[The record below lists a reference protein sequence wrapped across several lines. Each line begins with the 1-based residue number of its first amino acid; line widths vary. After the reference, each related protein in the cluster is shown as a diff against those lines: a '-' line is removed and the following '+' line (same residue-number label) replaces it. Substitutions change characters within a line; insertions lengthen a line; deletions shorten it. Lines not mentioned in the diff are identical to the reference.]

1 MINYSN
7 NTEFLSSEYP
17 SQIRFSFPF
26 KNPNQSNISFKN
38 SVNMINS
45 EKKSNNHRQ
54 YLIGFI
60 RNNNNKNRKSPSPH
74 QIISKENFSNILAS
88 QEKGDEKIIDKKSF
102 FNDYFNQQLK
112 FDKNN
117 YNKNNPNELLID
129 INDYIGE
136 DSKRPI
142 NLEIMDINMHNF
154 IPGRIS
160 SKSFGLI
167 NSYAANTNQGID
179 RNYNDDRVK
188 IIINMNRPSNYIK
201 KASWPL
207 ISFFAIFDGHNGDHC
222 AEYLRQNLLQYIYTN
237 PNFPKNVEKSIKEA
251 FIKADEDYL
260 KNHSIIK
267 DKKLLKTNINT
278 NSNLDYYNNS
288 GSCGLILLIVDTK
301 IYIAN
306 VGDSRCIMSS
316 HNGKIQKDV
325 TRDHKPEFPYEKQRI
340 YDNGGNIYRNET
352 IFNEDFEN
360 KSHKK
365 ILLGPYRVNPGKLS
379 VSRTIGD
386 ARAKLE
392 KLGGLQNVIIPE
404 PDIYVFDY
412 YKDNIDYFILGCDG
426 IFDRLKSY
434 EVIQCVNTILTKN
447 KELLKK
453 GDKFNHCFNSS
464 YDKRIN
470 MSTTCGNIV
479 DMVLRASML
488 RKSYDNVTCIMVAF
502 KDLLIENNN
511 IENSKDSNENEQ
523 LDLNRKEKNL
533 KNNNSNYV
541 FINGHKNKEI
551 NIINQDKINEKNFD
565 NHYENDEDFN
575 QINIYN
581 NTYNNNFVFIDNKVK
596 NYEIKNKSENRN
608 RNEIKNHRRIASQSQ
623 EKKIR
628 ELISLF
634 SINNKKGINNDNSNI
649 LYRSYGSKNDIII
662 EQKKDNNNKI
672 DKRNKIL
679 FNINNLEKNSSTN
692 ITLFQN
698 NKERFSNA
706 NKNIEIN
713 TDEKNPTKK
722 KEIKFFK
729 KINLELRNSGNHFSN
744 IKKYNSIT
752 KDDKNNNTNKN
763 NPINSEIIEKRNI
776 SNRSKINTTNILFE
790 TPKKQEIFSK
800 RITTRKIIRKTNNIF
815 NLKNNVKEKE
825 KIENNNNHN
834 MTMNNNKN
842 NFFHSINSS
851 NKGNY
856 EIAKDNDNSNTIKKL
871 NINIKKKNFNYE
883 KYKNR
888 NLKYQ
893 PIINHSEMYHTNSE
907 EKDDKFDYKDILNKS
922 RKYQKNKRIQGN
934 NLPLSSSVGL
944 IYTKKN
950 KIK

>member
-7 NTEFLSSEYP
+7 NSEYLSKEYP
-17 SQIRFSFPF
+17 SQIRLSFPF
-26 KNPNQSNISFKN
+26 KNPKQSNISFKN

-45 EKKSNNHRQ
+45 DKKSNNHRQ

-60 RNNNNKNRKSPSPH
+60 RNNNNKNRKSPSPS
-74 QIISKENFSNILAS
+74 QIISKGNHSKNLNLPIKES
-88 QEKGDEKIIDKKSF
+88 ETIIDKKIF

-112 FDKNN
+112 FEKNN

-129 INDYIGE
+129 INEYIGE
-136 DSKRPI
+136 DARRPI
-142 NLEIMDINMHNF
+142 NLEMMNINMNNF

-188 IIINMNRPSNYIK
+188 IIINMNRPSNYIR

-207 ISFFAIFDGHNGDHC
+207 ISFFGIFDGHNGDHC
-222 AEYLRQNLLQYIYTN
+222 AEFLRQNLLQYIYTN

-251 FIKADEDYL
+251 FLKADEDYL
-260 KNHSIIK
+260 KNYSLIK
-267 DKKLLKTNINT
+267 DKNIINANINS

-288 GSCGLILLIVDTK
+288 GSCGLILIIVDTK

-306 VGDSRCIMSS
+306 VGDSRCIMSCQ
-316 HNGKIQKDV
+316 NGKIQKDV

-386 ARAKLE
+386 AKAKLE
-392 KLGGLQNVIIPE
+392 TLGGLSHVIIPE

-426 IFDRLKSY
+426 IFDRLKSF
-434 EVIQCVNTILTKN
+434 EIIKCVNTILDKN
-447 KELLKK
+447 KELLKN
-453 GDKFNHCFNSS
+453 GYKFNHCFNSS

-479 DMVLRASML
+479 DLVLRAAML

-502 KDLLIENNN
+502 KDLLVGNNN
-511 IENSKDSNENEQ
+511 IENSKEINESESSNLNE
-523 LDLNRKEKNL
+523 KEKNI

-541 FINGHKNKEI
+541 LLNGHKNKEI
-551 NIINQDKINEKNFD
+551 NIINYEHDKNSEKNFD
-565 NHYENDEDFN
+565 NNNNLENNKYFM
-575 QINIYN
+575 QINKYN
-581 NTYNNNFVFIDNKVK
+581 NTYNNNFIFIDNKIK
-596 NYEIKNKSENRN
+596 NNENKNKSENRN
-608 RNEIKNHRRIASQSQ
+608 KNEIKNHRRIASQSQ

-634 SINNKKGINNDNSNI
+634 SINNKKATNNDNSNL
-649 LYRSYGSKNDIII
+649 LYRSYGSKNDIPND
-662 EQKKDNNNKI
+662 EKKDNIQNNK
-672 DKRNKIL
+672 KNRIL
-679 FNINNLEKNSSTN
+679 LDVNNLEKNSSTN

-698 NKERFSNA
+698 NKERLSA
-706 NKNIEIN
+706 TSKNNEFDS
-713 TDEKNPTKK
+713 DEKNPKKK
-722 KEIKFFK
+722 KEITFFR
-729 KINLELRNSGNHFSN
+729 KINLELRNSGNNFSY

-752 KDDKNNNTNKN
+752 KEDNDNNTNN
-763 NPINSEIIEKRNI
+763 NPINNTIIEKRNI
-776 SNRSKINTTNILFE
+776 SNRGKINTTHILFE
-790 TPKKQEIFSK
+790 TPIKHENFAK
-800 RITTRKIIRKTNNIF
+800 RITTRKIVRKTNNIF
-815 NLKNNVKEKE
+815 NIKE
-825 KIENNNNHN
+825 KIDNSNNNH
-834 MTMNNNKN
+834 TMSNNKN

-851 NKGNY
+851 NKDNN
-856 EIAKDNDNSNTIKKL
+856 EKAKDKEKSNIITKL
-871 NINIKKKNFNYE
+871 SINIKKNNYNYE

-888 NLKYQ
+888 NLKFQ
-893 PIINHSEMYHTNSE
+893 PIINHTEGHQIKPE
-907 EKDDKFDYKDILNKS
+907 EKEEKFDYKNFLNKS

-934 NLPLSSSVGL
+934 NLTLSSSVGI
-944 IYTKKN
+944 IYAKKN

>member
-7 NTEFLSSEYP
+7 NSEYLSKEYP
-17 SQIRFSFPF
+17 SQIRLSFPF
-26 KNPNQSNISFKN
+26 KNPKQSNISFKN

-45 EKKSNNHRQ
+45 DKKSNNHRQ

-60 RNNNNKNRKSPSPH
+60 RNNNNKNRKSPSPS
-74 QIISKENFSNILAS
+74 QIISKGNHSKNLNLPIKES
-88 QEKGDEKIIDKKSF
+88 ETIIDKKIF

-112 FDKNN
+112 FEKNN

-129 INDYIGE
+129 INEYIGE
-136 DSKRPI
+136 DARRPI
-142 NLEIMDINMHNF
+142 NLEMMNINMNNF

-188 IIINMNRPSNYIK
+188 IIINMNRPSNYIR

-207 ISFFAIFDGHNGDHC
+207 ISFFGIFDGHNGDHC
-222 AEYLRQNLLQYIYTN
+222 AEFLRQNLLQYIYTN

-251 FIKADEDYL
+251 FLKADEDYL
-260 KNHSIIK
+260 KNYSLIK
-267 DKKLLKTNINT
+267 DKNIINANINS

-288 GSCGLILLIVDTK
+288 GSCGLILIIVDTK

-306 VGDSRCIMSS
+306 VGDSRCIMSCQ
-316 HNGKIQKDV
+316 NGKIQKDV

-386 ARAKLE
+386 AKAKLE
-392 KLGGLQNVIIPE
+392 TLGGLSHVIIPE

-426 IFDRLKSY
+426 IFDRLKSF
-434 EVIQCVNTILTKN
+434 EIIKCVNTILDKN
-447 KELLKK
+447 KELLKN
-453 GDKFNHCFNSS
+453 GYKFNHCFNSS

-479 DMVLRASML
+479 DLVLRAAML

-502 KDLLIENNN
+502 KDLLVGNNN
-511 IENSKDSNENEQ
+511 IENSKEINESESSNLNE
-523 LDLNRKEKNL
+523 KEKNI

-541 FINGHKNKEI
+541 LLNGHKNKEI
-551 NIINQDKINEKNFD
+551 NIINYEHDKNSEKNFD
-565 NHYENDEDFN
+565 NNNNLENNKYFM
-575 QINIYN
+575 QINKYN
-581 NTYNNNFVFIDNKVK
+581 NTYNNNFIFIDNKIK
-596 NYEIKNKSENRN
+596 NNENKNKSENRN
-608 RNEIKNHRRIASQSQ
+608 KNEIKNHRRIASQSQ

-634 SINNKKGINNDNSNI
+634 SINNKKATNNDNSNL
-649 LYRSYGSKNDIII
+649 LYRSYGSKNDIPND
-662 EQKKDNNNKI
+662 EKKDNIQNNK
-672 DKRNKIL
+672 KNRIL
-679 FNINNLEKNSSTN
+679 LDVNNLEKNSSTN

-698 NKERFSNA
+698 NKERLSA
-706 NKNIEIN
+706 TSKNNEFDS
-713 TDEKNPTKK
+713 DEKNPKKK
-722 KEIKFFK
+722 KEITFFR
-729 KINLELRNSGNHFSN
+729 KINLELRNSGNNFSY

-752 KDDKNNNTNKN
+752 KEDNDNNTNN
-763 NPINSEIIEKRNI
+763 NPINNTIIEKRNI
-776 SNRSKINTTNILFE
+776 SNRGKINTTHILFE
-790 TPKKQEIFSK
+790 TPIKHENFAK
-800 RITTRKIIRKTNNIF
+800 RITTRKIVRKTNNIF
-815 NLKNNVKEKE
+815 NIKE
-825 KIENNNNHN
+825 KIDNSNNNHN
-834 MTMNNNKN
+834 LTMSNNKN

-851 NKGNY
+851 NKDNN
-856 EIAKDNDNSNTIKKL
+856 EKAKDKEKSNIITKL
-871 NINIKKKNFNYE
+871 SINIKKNNYNYE

-888 NLKYQ
+888 NLKFQ
-893 PIINHSEMYHTNSE
+893 PIINHTEGHQIKPE
-907 EKDDKFDYKDILNKS
+907 EKEEKFDYKNFLNKS

-934 NLPLSSSVGL
+934 LPLSSSVGI
-944 IYTKKN
+944 IYAKKN

>member
-26 KNPNQSNISFKN
+26 KNPKQNNISFKN

-74 QIISKENFSNILAS
+74 QIISKDNSSNILS
-88 QEKGDEKIIDKKSF
+88 SPEKGGEKIIDKKSF

-112 FDKNN
+112 FEKNN
-117 YNKNNPNELLID
+117 YNKNNPDELLID
-129 INDYIGE
+129 INEYIGE

-267 DKKLLKTNINT
+267 DKKLLKTNINP
-278 NSNLDYYNNS
+278 NNNLDFYNNS

-386 ARAKLE
+386 AKAKLE

-434 EVIQCVNTILTKN
+434 EVIQCVNTILNKN

-453 GDKFNHCFNSS
+453 GDKFNYCFNSS

-479 DMVLRASML
+479 DMVLRASMI

-511 IENSKDSNENEQ
+511 IENNQDSNENEQ
-523 LDLNRKEKNL
+523 LVLNRKEKNL
-533 KNNNSNYV
+533 KNNNSNYA

-565 NHYENDEDFN
+565 NRYENDEDFN

-662 EQKKDNNNKI
+662 EQKKDNNNQI

-692 ITLFQN
+692 ITLYQN
-698 NKERFSNA
+698 NKERFSNT

-752 KDDKNNNTNKN
+752 KEDNNNNSINN

-776 SNRSKINTTNILFE
+776 SNRSKINTTNIFE
-790 TPKKQEIFSK
+790 TPKKHEIFSK

-815 NLKNNVKEKE
+815 NLKNNAKEKE

-856 EIAKDNDNSNTIKKL
+856 ETVKDNDNSNTIKKL
-871 NINIKKKNFNYE
+871 NINIKKNNFNYE

-893 PIINHSEMYHTNSE
+893 PTINHSEIYHTNSE
-907 EKDDKFDYKDILNKS
+907 EKDDKFNYKDILNKS

>member
-7 NTEFLSSEYP
+7 NSEYLSKEYP
-17 SQIRFSFPF
+17 SQIRLSFPF
-26 KNPNQSNISFKN
+26 KNPKQSNISFKN

-45 EKKSNNHRQ
+45 DKKSNNHRQ

-60 RNNNNKNRKSPSPH
+60 RNNNNKNRKSPSPS
-74 QIISKENFSNILAS
+74 QIISKGNHSKNLNLPIKES
-88 QEKGDEKIIDKKSF
+88 ETIIDKKIF

-112 FDKNN
+112 FEKNN

-129 INDYIGE
+129 INEYIGE
-136 DSKRPI
+136 DARRPI
-142 NLEIMDINMHNF
+142 NLEMMNINMNNF

-188 IIINMNRPSNYIK
+188 IIINMNRPSNYVK

-207 ISFFAIFDGHNGDHC
+207 ISFFGIFDGHNGDHC
-222 AEYLRQNLLQYIYTN
+222 AEFLRQNLLQYIYTN

-251 FIKADEDYL
+251 FLKADEDYL
-260 KNHSIIK
+260 KNYSLIK
-267 DKKLLKTNINT
+267 DKNIINANINS

-288 GSCGLILLIVDTK
+288 GSCGLILIIVDTK

-306 VGDSRCIMSS
+306 VGDSRCIMSCQ
-316 HNGKIQKDV
+316 NGKIQKDV

-386 ARAKLE
+386 AKAKLE
-392 KLGGLQNVIIPE
+392 TLGGLPHVIIPE

-426 IFDRLKSY
+426 IFDRLKSF
-434 EVIQCVNTILTKN
+434 EIIKCANTILDKN
-447 KELLKK
+447 KELLKN
-453 GDKFNHCFNSS
+453 GYKFNHCFNSS

-479 DMVLRASML
+479 DLVLRAAML

-502 KDLLIENNN
+502 KDLLVGNNN
-511 IENSKDSNENEQ
+511 IENSKEINESESSNLNE
-523 LDLNRKEKNL
+523 KEKNI

-541 FINGHKNKEI
+541 LLNGHKNKEI
-551 NIINQDKINEKNFD
+551 NIINYEHDKNNEKNFD
-565 NHYENDEDFN
+565 NNNNLENNKYFM
-575 QINIYN
+575 QINKYN
-581 NTYNNNFVFIDNKVK
+581 NTYNNNFIFIDNKIK
-596 NYEIKNKSENRN
+596 NNENKNKSENRN
-608 RNEIKNHRRIASQSQ
+608 KNEIKNHRRIASQSQ

-634 SINNKKGINNDNSNI
+634 SINNKKATNNDNSNL
-649 LYRSYGSKNDIII
+649 LYRSYGSKNDIPND
-662 EQKKDNNNKI
+662 EKKDNIQNNK
-672 DKRNKIL
+672 KNRIL
-679 FNINNLEKNSSTN
+679 LDVNNLEKNSSTN

-698 NKERFSNA
+698 NKERLSA
-706 NKNIEIN
+706 TSKNNEFDS
-713 TDEKNPTKK
+713 DEKNPKKK
-722 KEIKFFK
+722 KEITFFR
-729 KINLELRNSGNHFSN
+729 KINLELRNSGNNFSY

-752 KDDKNNNTNKN
+752 KEDNDNNTNN
-763 NPINSEIIEKRNI
+763 NPINNTIIEKRNI
-776 SNRSKINTTNILFE
+776 SNRGKINTTHILFE
-790 TPKKQEIFSK
+790 TPIKHENFAK
-800 RITTRKIIRKTNNIF
+800 RITTRKIVRKTNNIF
-815 NLKNNVKEKE
+815 NIKE
-825 KIENNNNHN
+825 KIDNSNNNHN
-834 MTMNNNKN
+834 LTMSNNKN

-851 NKGNY
+851 NKDNN
-856 EIAKDNDNSNTIKKL
+856 EKAKDKEKSNIITKL
-871 NINIKKKNFNYE
+871 SINIKKNNYNYE

-888 NLKYQ
+888 NLKFQ
-893 PIINHSEMYHTNSE
+893 PIINHTEGHQIKPE
-907 EKDDKFDYKDILNKS
+907 EKEEKFDYKNFLNKS

-934 NLPLSSSVGL
+934 NLPLSSSVGI
-944 IYTKKN
+944 IYAKKN

>member
-7 NTEFLSSEYP
+7 NSEYLSKEYP
-17 SQIRFSFPF
+17 SQIRLSFPF
-26 KNPNQSNISFKN
+26 KNPKQSNISFKN

-45 EKKSNNHRQ
+45 DKKSNNHRQ

-60 RNNNNKNRKSPSPH
+60 RNNNNKNRKSPSPS
-74 QIISKENFSNILAS
+74 QIISKGNHSKNLNLPIKES
-88 QEKGDEKIIDKKSF
+88 ETIIDKKIF

-112 FDKNN
+112 FEKNN

-129 INDYIGE
+129 INEYIGE
-136 DSKRPI
+136 DARRPI
-142 NLEIMDINMHNF
+142 NLEMMNINMNNF

-188 IIINMNRPSNYIK
+188 IIINMNRPSNYVK

-207 ISFFAIFDGHNGDHC
+207 ISFFGIFDGHNGDHC
-222 AEYLRQNLLQYIYTN
+222 AEFLRQNLLQYIYTN

-251 FIKADEDYL
+251 FLKADEDYL
-260 KNHSIIK
+260 KNYSLIK
-267 DKKLLKTNINT
+267 DKNIINANINS

-288 GSCGLILLIVDTK
+288 GSCGLILIIVDTK

-306 VGDSRCIMSS
+306 VGDSRCIMSCQ
-316 HNGKIQKDV
+316 NGKIQKDV

-386 ARAKLE
+386 AKAKLE
-392 KLGGLQNVIIPE
+392 TLGGLPHVIIPE

-426 IFDRLKSY
+426 IFDRLKSF
-434 EVIQCVNTILTKN
+434 EIIQCVNTILDKN
-447 KELLKK
+447 KELLKN
-453 GDKFNHCFNSS
+453 GYKFNHCFNSS

-479 DMVLRASML
+479 DLVLRAAML

-502 KDLLIENNN
+502 KDLLVGNNN
-511 IENSKDSNENEQ
+511 IENSKEINESESSNLNE
-523 LDLNRKEKNL
+523 KEKNI

-541 FINGHKNKEI
+541 LLNGHKNKEI
-551 NIINQDKINEKNFD
+551 NIINYEHDKNSEKNFD
-565 NHYENDEDFN
+565 NNNNLENNKYFM
-575 QINIYN
+575 QINKYN
-581 NTYNNNFVFIDNKVK
+581 NTYNNNFIFIDNKIK
-596 NYEIKNKSENRN
+596 NNENKNKSENRN
-608 RNEIKNHRRIASQSQ
+608 KNEIKNHRRIASQSQ

-634 SINNKKGINNDNSNI
+634 SINNKKATNNDNSNL
-649 LYRSYGSKNDIII
+649 LYRSYGSKNDIPND
-662 EQKKDNNNKI
+662 EKKDNIQTNK
-672 DKRNKIL
+672 KNRIL
-679 FNINNLEKNSSTN
+679 LDVNNLEKNSSTN

-698 NKERFSNA
+698 NKERLSA
-706 NKNIEIN
+706 TSKNNEFDS
-713 TDEKNPTKK
+713 DEKNPKKK
-722 KEIKFFK
+722 KEITFFR
-729 KINLELRNSGNHFSN
+729 KINLELRNSGNNFSY

-752 KDDKNNNTNKN
+752 KEDNDNNTNN
-763 NPINSEIIEKRNI
+763 NPINNTIIEKRNI
-776 SNRSKINTTNILFE
+776 SNRGKINTTHILFE
-790 TPKKQEIFSK
+790 TPIKHENFAK
-800 RITTRKIIRKTNNIF
+800 RITTRKIVRKTNNIF
-815 NLKNNVKEKE
+815 NIKE
-825 KIENNNNHN
+825 KIDNSNNNHN
-834 MTMNNNKN
+834 LTMSNNKN

-851 NKGNY
+851 NKDNN
-856 EIAKDNDNSNTIKKL
+856 EKAKDKEKSNIITKL
-871 NINIKKKNFNYE
+871 SINIKKNNYNYE

-888 NLKYQ
+888 NLKFQ
-893 PIINHSEMYHTNSE
+893 PIINHTEGHQIKPE
-907 EKDDKFDYKDILNKS
+907 EKEEKFDYKNFLNKS

-934 NLPLSSSVGL
+934 NLPLSSSVGI
-944 IYTKKN
+944 IYAKKN

>member
-7 NTEFLSSEYP
+7 NSEYLSKEYP
-17 SQIRFSFPF
+17 SQIRLSFPF
-26 KNPNQSNISFKN
+26 KNPKQSNISFKN

-45 EKKSNNHRQ
+45 DKKSNNHRQ

-60 RNNNNKNRKSPSPH
+60 RNNNNKNRKSPSPS
-74 QIISKENFSNILAS
+74 QIISKGNHSKNLNLPIKES
-88 QEKGDEKIIDKKSF
+88 ETIIDKKIF

-112 FDKNN
+112 FEKNN

-129 INDYIGE
+129 INEYIGE
-136 DSKRPI
+136 DARRPI
-142 NLEIMDINMHNF
+142 NLEMMNINMNNF

-188 IIINMNRPSNYIK
+188 IIINMNRPSNYVK

-207 ISFFAIFDGHNGDHC
+207 ISFFGIFDGHNGDHC
-222 AEYLRQNLLQYIYTN
+222 AEFLRQNLLQYIYTN

-251 FIKADEDYL
+251 FLKADEDYL
-260 KNHSIIK
+260 KKYSLIK
-267 DKKLLKTNINT
+267 DKNIINANINS

-288 GSCGLILLIVDTK
+288 GSCGLILIIVDTK

-306 VGDSRCIMSS
+306 VGDSRCIMSCQ
-316 HNGKIQKDV
+316 NGKIQKDV

-386 ARAKLE
+386 AKAKLE
-392 KLGGLQNVIIPE
+392 TLGGLPHVIIPE

-426 IFDRLKSY
+426 IFDRLKSF
-434 EVIQCVNTILTKN
+434 EIIQCVNTILDKN
-447 KELLKK
+447 KELLKN
-453 GDKFNHCFNSS
+453 GYKFNHCFNSS

-479 DMVLRASML
+479 DLVLRAAML

-502 KDLLIENNN
+502 KDLLVGNNN
-511 IENSKDSNENEQ
+511 IENSKEINESESSNLNE
-523 LDLNRKEKNL
+523 KEKNI

-541 FINGHKNKEI
+541 LLNGHKNKEI
-551 NIINQDKINEKNFD
+551 NIINYEHDKNSEKNFD
-565 NHYENDEDFN
+565 NNNNLENNKYFM
-575 QINIYN
+575 QINKYN
-581 NTYNNNFVFIDNKVK
+581 NTYNNNFIFIDNKIK
-596 NYEIKNKSENRN
+596 NNENKNKSENRN
-608 RNEIKNHRRIASQSQ
+608 KNEIKNHRRIASQSQ

-634 SINNKKGINNDNSNI
+634 SINNKKATNNDNSNL
-649 LYRSYGSKNDIII
+649 LYRSYGSKNDIPND
-662 EQKKDNNNKI
+662 EKKDNIQNNK
-672 DKRNKIL
+672 KNRIL
-679 FNINNLEKNSSTN
+679 LDVNNLEKNSSTN

-698 NKERFSNA
+698 NKERLSA
-706 NKNIEIN
+706 TSKNNEFDS
-713 TDEKNPTKK
+713 DEKNPKKK
-722 KEIKFFK
+722 KEITFFR
-729 KINLELRNSGNHFSN
+729 KINLELRNSGNNFSY

-752 KDDKNNNTNKN
+752 KEDNDNNTNN
-763 NPINSEIIEKRNI
+763 NPINNTIIEKRNI
-776 SNRSKINTTNILFE
+776 SNRGKINTTHILFE
-790 TPKKQEIFSK
+790 TPIKHENFAK
-800 RITTRKIIRKTNNIF
+800 RITTRKIVRKTNNIF
-815 NLKNNVKEKE
+815 NIKE
-825 KIENNNNHN
+825 KIDNSNNNHN
-834 MTMNNNKN
+834 LTMSNNKN

-851 NKGNY
+851 NKDNN
-856 EIAKDNDNSNTIKKL
+856 EKAKDKEKSNIITKL
-871 NINIKKKNFNYE
+871 SINIKKNNYNYE

-888 NLKYQ
+888 NLKFQ
-893 PIINHSEMYHTNSE
+893 PIINHTEGHQIKPE
-907 EKDDKFDYKDILNKS
+907 EKEEKFDYKNFLNKS

-934 NLPLSSSVGL
+934 NLPLSSSVGI
-944 IYTKKN
+944 IYAKKN

>member
-7 NTEFLSSEYP
+7 NSEYLSKEYP
-17 SQIRFSFPF
+17 SQIRLSFPF
-26 KNPNQSNISFKN
+26 KNPKQSNISFKN

-45 EKKSNNHRQ
+45 DKKSNNHRQ

-60 RNNNNKNRKSPSPH
+60 RNNNNKNRKSPSPS
-74 QIISKENFSNILAS
+74 QIISKGNHSKNLNLPIKES
-88 QEKGDEKIIDKKSF
+88 ETIIDKKIF

-112 FDKNN
+112 FEKNN

-129 INDYIGE
+129 INEYIGE
-136 DSKRPI
+136 DARRPI
-142 NLEIMDINMHNF
+142 NLEMMNINMNNF

-188 IIINMNRPSNYIK
+188 IIINMNRPSNYVK

-207 ISFFAIFDGHNGDHC
+207 ISFFGIFDGHNGDHC
-222 AEYLRQNLLQYIYTN
+222 AEFLRQNLLQYIYTN

-251 FIKADEDYL
+251 FLKADEDYL
-260 KNHSIIK
+260 KNYSLIK
-267 DKKLLKTNINT
+267 DKNIINANINS

-288 GSCGLILLIVDTK
+288 GSCGLILIIVDTK

-306 VGDSRCIMSS
+306 VGDSRCIMSCQ
-316 HNGKIQKDV
+316 NGKIQKDV

-386 ARAKLE
+386 AKAKLE
-392 KLGGLQNVIIPE
+392 TLGGLPHVIIPE

-426 IFDRLKSY
+426 IFDRLKSF
-434 EVIQCVNTILTKN
+434 EIIQCVNTILDKN
-447 KELLKK
+447 KELLKN
-453 GDKFNHCFNSS
+453 GYKFNHCFNSS

-479 DMVLRASML
+479 DLVLRAAML

-502 KDLLIENNN
+502 KDLLVGNNN
-511 IENSKDSNENEQ
+511 IENSKEINESESSNLNE
-523 LDLNRKEKNL
+523 KEKNI

-541 FINGHKNKEI
+541 LLNGHKNKEI
-551 NIINQDKINEKNFD
+551 NIINYEHDKNSEKNFD
-565 NHYENDEDFN
+565 NNNNLENNKYFM
-575 QINIYN
+575 QINKYN
-581 NTYNNNFVFIDNKVK
+581 NTYNNNFIFIDNKIK
-596 NYEIKNKSENRN
+596 NNENKNKSENRN
-608 RNEIKNHRRIASQSQ
+608 KNEIKNHRRIASQSQ

-634 SINNKKGINNDNSNI
+634 SINNKKATNNDNSNL
-649 LYRSYGSKNDIII
+649 LYRSYGSKNDIPND
-662 EQKKDNNNKI
+662 EKKDNIQNNK
-672 DKRNKIL
+672 KNRIL
-679 FNINNLEKNSSTN
+679 LDVNNLEKNSSTN

-698 NKERFSNA
+698 NKERLSA
-706 NKNIEIN
+706 TSKNNEFD
-713 TDEKNPTKK
+713 TDEKNPKKK
-722 KEIKFFK
+722 KEITFFR
-729 KINLELRNSGNHFSN
+729 KINLELRNSGNNFSY

-752 KDDKNNNTNKN
+752 KEDNDNNTNN
-763 NPINSEIIEKRNI
+763 NPINNTIIEKRNI
-776 SNRSKINTTNILFE
+776 SNRGKINTTHILFE
-790 TPKKQEIFSK
+790 TPIKHENFAK
-800 RITTRKIIRKTNNIF
+800 RITTRKIVRKTNNIF
-815 NLKNNVKEKE
+815 NIKE
-825 KIENNNNHN
+825 KIDNSNNNHN
-834 MTMNNNKN
+834 LTMSNNKN

-851 NKGNY
+851 NKDNN
-856 EIAKDNDNSNTIKKL
+856 EKAKDKEKSNIITKL
-871 NINIKKKNFNYE
+871 SINIKKNNYNYE

-888 NLKYQ
+888 NLKFQ
-893 PIINHSEMYHTNSE
+893 PIINHTEGHQIKPE
-907 EKDDKFDYKDILNKS
+907 EKEEKFDYKNFLNKS

-934 NLPLSSSVGL
+934 NLPLSSSVGI
-944 IYTKKN
+944 IYAKKN